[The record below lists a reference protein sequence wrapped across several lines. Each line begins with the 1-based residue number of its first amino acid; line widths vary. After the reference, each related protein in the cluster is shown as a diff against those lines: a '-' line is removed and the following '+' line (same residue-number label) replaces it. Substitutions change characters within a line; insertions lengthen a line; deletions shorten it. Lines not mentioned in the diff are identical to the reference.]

1 MQHTFTHWTFKRSF
15 SFRTTFSFSDLC
27 YERYVSR
34 GQCVHLVV
42 KATDIATY
50 FRTLVTG
57 NDNMILPHKQVG
69 VQTLMGLLLILDV
82 LGDAFASQKLNQPS
96 PDTFQRVVTSMR
108 PHKTFLENEKNYD
121 KARSCEKLHKEA
133 LFTIGQKQH

>member
-1 MQHTFTHWTFKRSF
+1 MLLSFTHWTFKRSF

-42 KATDIATY
+42 KATGIATY
-50 FRTLVTG
+50 LRTLVIG

-69 VQTLMGLLLILDV
+69 IQTLMGLLLILDV
-82 LGDAFASQKLNQPS
+82 LGVQEQKLNAFASQKLYQPS
-96 PDTFQRVVTSMR
+96 PDTIQRVVTSVR
-108 PHKTFLENEKNYD
+108 LHKTFLENEKNYD
-121 KARSCEKLHKEA
+121 KAR
-133 LFTIGQKQH
+133 